1 MMKKK
6 NYLPYCIWIF
16 FIVFIFQIQGCDS
29 SKVDYYNGNR
39 ALYFEREQFVIS
51 ESGSGSYVRLDT
63 VSLNL
68 SYYPGINEVR
78 HPFKIRLIGN
88 VLSEDTEYAMMKID
102 SLSTAKEE
110 MVSLPDRLLFKKGVV
125 VDSLW
130 VTIHKDKVE
139 TGGEYYVT
147 YKLIEN
153 ENFTIG
159 YTGYTMV
166 KVRFNNLVQAPLW
179 WDEDIVN
186 IFLGEWS
193 QEKFETLVQV
203 TGLFTFEGLS
213 ETEKR
218 KYSLQLKEY
227 IEENNL
233 PMTVPVY

>member
-6 NYLPYCIWIF
+6 NCLQYCICVF
-16 FIVFIFQIQGCDS
+16 CIVFIFQIQGCDS
-29 SKVDYYNGNR
+29 SKVDYYDGNR
-39 ALYFEREQFVIS
+39 ALYFEREQFIVT
-51 ESGSGSYVRLDT
+51 ENGSGYVRLDT
-63 VSLNL
+63 VNLNL
-68 SYYPGINEVR
+68 SHYPGINEVR

-88 VLSEDTEYAMMKID
+88 VLLEDTEYEMMKID
-102 SLSTAKEE
+102 SLSTAKEG

-130 VTIHKDKVE
+130 VTVHKNKVE
-139 TGGEYYVT
+139 TDGEYYVT

-153 ENFTIG
+153 ENFTVG

-166 KVRFNNLVQAPLW
+166 KVWFNNLIKAPLW
-179 WDEDIVN
+179 WDKEVED

-193 QEKFETLVQV
+193 QEKFEILVQV
-203 TGLFTFEGLS
+203 TGVFSFEGLS
-213 ETEKR
+213 ATEKR

-233 PMTVPVY
+233 SMTVPVY